1 MDYYLW
7 FIAALVLSMIEIITP
22 GFVILWFGV
31 SAAIVGLL
39 DLLGLHNTVWQ
50 IIIWIVL
57 SLIMV
62 ILSRTFFKT
71 IFIKSP
77 GENYKSNID
86 VLIGQK
92 GIVTDEIDNVKGN
105 GRILVQGQDWSARS
119 EDDSTIP
126 VGSPVEIVRYEGIKL
141 FVKIIN

>member
-7 FIAALVLSMIEIITP
+7 FIAALVLSIIEIITP

-31 SAAIVGLL
+31 SAAIVGIA
-39 DLLGLHNTVWQ
+39 DLLGLHNTFWQ

-57 SLIMV
+57 SLIFV

-92 GIVTDEIDNVKGN
+92 GIVTEDIDNVKGN
-105 GRILVQGQDWSARS
+105 GRIKVQGQDWSARS
-119 EDDSTIP
+119 DDDSIIP
-126 VGSPVEIVRYEGIKL
+126 AGSPVEIVRYEGVKL